1 MTVIAFLFGASDAP
15 EAAAIVFQAAV
26 IVILF
31 TLLVWK
37 ELIRVIGAVN
47 AEKRIQ
53 RLNGLIAPVLLLFA
67 LMIAAQLANMV

>member
-1 MTVIAFLFGASDAP
+1 MTMIAFLFGASDAP
-15 EAAAIVFQAAV
+15 EAAAIVFQAVV

-31 TLLVWK
+31 ALLVWK
-37 ELIRVIGAVN
+37 ELIRVIGAAN